1 MREDKF
7 GTCMEKRNAYLK
19 KKYRF
24 ECLDL
29 DGRIVLKCIIKKLGE
44 GGGGGRGAWTGFI

>member
-7 GTCMEKRNAYLK
+7 GTWGEEKAYLK
-19 KKYRF
+19 ERYRF

-29 DGRIVLKCIIKKLGE
+29 DWLYLTQDRDK
-44 GGGGGRGAWTGFI
+44 